1 MDDRKPDL
9 LHVMGQAGVVIAPRE
24 GRQNVMARCPFHRD
38 AGRPNMSVNLRSG
51 LFHCFRCNRGGDVYD
66 FEGLLL
72 FGDAW
77 DNRNSEMF
85 KEVLHRLEVEDI
97 PIVDVKPQTPPREL
111 THEIAQ
117 VLALASRVYHLS
129 LMGEAGK
136 QARAYLRSRRIDQ
149 SAMRKF
155 RIGYVTR
162 SGLTGAL
169 AGYPPKL
176 REAAEAA
183 GLFVRND
190 RDELRE
196 WLIGRIV
203 FPDVSRNGTVR
214 HMIGRSTANSVSL
227 KYLSLGGLPK
237 VIWGLG
243 DIHRRRP
250 VILTE
255 SIIDAVNLR
264 QMGFQGAAVNGTGIA
279 GYLLPALR
287 RIPILLL
294 LPQNDPAGRE
304 AVSRWQERLPH
315 ARIIDH
321 RFQQDEK
328 DLNDQVVAYGLEE
341 TESLLRRSMESLGG
355 MDGVAA

>member
-1 MDDRKPDL
+1 MD
-9 LHVMGQAGVVIAPRE
+9 
-24 GRQNVMARCPFHRD
+24 
-38 AGRPNMSVNLRSG
+38 
-51 LFHCFRCNRGGDVYD
+51 
-66 FEGLLL
+66 
-72 FGDAW
+72 
-77 DNRNSEMF
+77 
-85 KEVLHRLEVEDI
+85 VEDI
-97 PIVDVKPQTPPREL
+97 PVVDVKPQTPPREL
-111 THEIAQ
+111 TREIAQ

-129 LMGEAGK
+129 LMGEAGQ
-136 QARAYLRSRRIDQ
+136 QARAYLRSRRIDP

-162 SGLTGAL
+162 NGLTGAL

-176 REAAEAA
+176 REAAEVA

-190 RDELRE
+190 RDVLRE
-196 WLIGRIV
+196 WLIRRIV

-214 HMIGRSTANSVSL
+214 HMIGRSTAKSVSL

-243 DIHRRRP
+243 DIHRRKP

-264 QMGFQGAAVNGTGIA
+264 QMGFQGAAVNGTGIP

-287 RIPILLL
+287 RVPILLL
-294 LPQNDPAGRE
+294 LPQNDPAGLE
-304 AVSRWQERLPH
+304 AVSHWQERLPH
-315 ARIIDH
+315 ARLIDH
-321 RFQQDEK
+321 RFQQGEK
-328 DLNDQVVAYGLEE
+328 DLNDQVVAYGQEE

-355 MDGVAA
+355 IDGVAA